1 MTEPVRITPQEAA
14 ERMAAGATYVD
25 VRSEPEFAEGHPRDA
40 INVPLLQMGPNGMV
54 PNPDFLRVMLAV
66 FPADANLVVGCKSGG
81 RSLRAARELL
91 GAGFTSV
98 VDQRAGWSG
107 EVDAFGR
114 VATPGWSRLAL
125 PSETGEPEGR
135 SYAAQCAR
143 AARS

>member
-1 MTEPVRITPQEAA
+1 LSEPLRITPAQAA
-14 ERMAAGATYVD
+14 EQMRSGATYVD
-25 VRSEPEFAEGHPRDA
+25 VRSEPEFAEGHPLGA
-40 INVPLLQMGPNGMV
+40 INVPLAHMGPAGMV

-66 FPADANLVVGCKSGG
+66 FPRDARLVIGCKSGG

-91 GAGFTSV
+91 LAGFKNV

-107 EVDAFGR
+107 EQDAFGR
-114 VATPGWSRLAL
+114 VTLPGWARVGL

-135 SYAAQCAR
+135 SYADQCAR